1 MFDVVRPRRS
11 RGFSFGCGSQGKN
24 TIKAYISNRNGYDS
38 NLISFVFKLMVSMV
52 VNLPFSGPPFLSFCP
67 RQAGSPLCSDLHKRT
82 KLPASY
88 STGRKVK
95 AVFIS

>member
-52 VNLPFSGPPFLSFCP
+52 VNLPFSGPPFLSFC
-67 RQAGSPLCSDLHKRT
+67 LDT
-82 KLPASY
+82 KGPKSQGCIHFLTLKSIQK
-88 STGRKVK
+88 S
-95 AVFIS
+95 